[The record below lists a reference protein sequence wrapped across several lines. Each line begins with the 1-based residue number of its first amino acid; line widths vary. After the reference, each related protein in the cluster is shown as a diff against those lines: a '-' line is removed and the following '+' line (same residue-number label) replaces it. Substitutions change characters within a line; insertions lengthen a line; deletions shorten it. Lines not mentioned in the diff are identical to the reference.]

1 MNTRTRGY
9 TITELV
15 VTLSIITII
24 AGLVPLSRDLIRQAR
39 VSSASKQLYADV
51 QRLRVSAMTQKS
63 RGFGIRFESP
73 TAYTLFKFNDCNS
86 DYLHDPDTC
95 SGETKEE
102 DIVMTRTLTSSLELN
117 KTNPGTDIANEVLIF
132 DRLGIPRTAN
142 WAFGWRTIIVKHSG
156 DDDFMK
162 CIVIST
168 NRIREG
174 LWGWDKR
181 RRKMA
186 CVKH

>member
-1 MNTRTRGY
+1 MNTRTRGF

-15 VTLSIITII
+15 VTLSIITIM
-24 AGLVPLSRDLIRQAR
+24 AALVPLGTDLIGRAR

-63 RGFGIRFESP
+63 RGFGIRFASP
-73 TAYTLFKFNDCNS
+73 TTYTLFKFNDCNN
-86 DYLHDPDTC
+86 DYRYDPDRC
-95 SGETKEE
+95 GGETKEE
-102 DIVMTRTLTSSLELN
+102 EVMNTRSLSSSLEFK
-117 KTNPGTDIANEVLIF
+117 KTNPGKDIANEVVIF
-132 DRLGIPRTAN
+132 DRFGIPRTAN
-142 WAFGWRTIIVKHSG
+142 WAFGWRTIIVKNSG
-156 DDDFMK
+156 DADFMK

-181 RRKMA
+181 RRKKG
-186 CVKH
+186 CVKY